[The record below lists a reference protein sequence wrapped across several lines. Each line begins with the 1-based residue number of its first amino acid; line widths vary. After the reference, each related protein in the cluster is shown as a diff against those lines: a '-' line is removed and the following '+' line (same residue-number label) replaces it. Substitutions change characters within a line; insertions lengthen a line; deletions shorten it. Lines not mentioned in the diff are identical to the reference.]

1 MGRKMKRLFF
11 QRLRDRYGAEAEEMP
26 PASLRVRR
34 RGVLAVILW
43 GVVLIAGFSGPP
55 RALAQE
61 EPDRLSLRGLKS
73 VYVIVEDLPAE
84 LQEKGPFKALIQAT
98 MEEKVKRAGLVL
110 LSREAW
116 QNTPGTPLLYA
127 NVNLSKA
134 KTKDGV
140 RACSINLCLAQ
151 RTNLERDPTLRSLGR
166 TWQAGIV
173 GLVGDADMEVVV
185 SQVGTLVDYFLS
197 EVRAA
202 S

>member
-1 MGRKMKRLFF
+1 MVPISPGRRC
-11 QRLRDRYGAEAEEMP
+11 RRI
-26 PASLRVRR
+26 PAA
-34 RGVLAVILW
+34 VLW
-43 GVVLIAGFSGPP
+43 SVVVVAGLLGPRITP
-55 RALAQE
+55 AQE
-61 EPDRLSLRGLKS
+61 VADRVSLKGLKS
-73 VYVIVEDLPAE
+73 VYVIVEDLPGE
-84 LQEKGPFKALIQAT
+84 LQEKGPFKARIQAI
-98 MEEKVKRAGLVL
+98 MEEKVKQAGLIL

-116 QNTPGTPLLYA
+116 RNTPGTPLLYA

-151 RTNLERDPTLRSLGR
+151 RANMERDPTLRTLAR

-173 GLVGDADMEVVV
+173 GQVGEADLEVVV

-197 EVRAA
+197 EVQAA

>member
-1 MGRKMKRLFF
+1 MER
-11 QRLRDRYGAEAEEMP
+11 APVP
-26 PASLRVRR
+26 PGRR
-34 RGVLAVILW
+34 RGRVRAAVLSGL
-43 GVVLIAGFSGPP
+43 LLFAGLLGPRP
-55 RALAQE
+55 AAAQD

-84 LQEKGPFKALIQAT
+84 FQEKGILKGRIQAA
-98 MEEKVKRAGLVL
+98 MEEKVKQAGLVL

-116 QNTPGTPLLYA
+116 RNTPGTPLLYA

-151 RTNLERDPTLRSLGR
+151 RANMERDPALRTLAR

-173 GLVGDADMEVVV
+173 GLVGEADLEVVV